1 MLSQPDE
8 TKEPS
13 LVEYVTGYLLDT
25 GAVTEEELVTF
36 RPSVCNRL
44 DKNTSGLVAA
54 GKVWQGF
61 RLSQSCSMTEPSIR
75 IIFAL

>member
-25 GAVTEEELVTF
+25 GAVTEEELITF

-44 DKNTSGLVAA
+44 DKIPADLWRQE
-54 GKVWQGF
+54 KVWQGF
-61 RLSQSCSMTEPSIR
+61 RLSQSFS
-75 IIFAL
+75 

>member
-25 GAVTEEELVTF
+25 GAVTEEELITF

-44 DKNTSGLVAA
+44 DKKYQRTCGGRKKSGRASGSLRA
-54 GKVWQGF
+54 F
-61 RLSQSCSMTEPSIR
+61 S
-75 IIFAL
+75 